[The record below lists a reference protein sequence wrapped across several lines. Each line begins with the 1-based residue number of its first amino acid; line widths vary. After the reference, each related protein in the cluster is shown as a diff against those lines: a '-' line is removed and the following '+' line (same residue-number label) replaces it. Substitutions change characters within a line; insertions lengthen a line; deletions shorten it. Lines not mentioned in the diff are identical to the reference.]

1 MSEKKAKKKTTTKK
15 AKPKPKKTSTKAPRK
30 KAEEAVKEGSLI
42 YVDYVARVKDD
53 GTIFDLTLEE
63 VAKQEGLY
71 KEDDRYEPILVS
83 VGSNWLLETI
93 EEELVGMKPGET
105 KTVDVPPEKGAGSRD
120 ESLVKMIARA
130 KLEKQGVRIVKGE
143 RIEFGKER
151 GVITAVLP
159 RKVRVDFNPPL
170 AGKTLVFDVT
180 VKGIVDDPKEKIL
193 AVLKRRI
200 PAIPD
205 DKYNVSIKGKTIK
218 IEFPKESRY
227 IQDFQYA
234 EIGVAMDSLKVF
246 EKAEKVEM
254 VVTYERPEGQAAAET
269 SD

>member
-1 MSEKKAKKKTTTKK
+1 
-15 AKPKPKKTSTKAPRK
+15 
-30 KAEEAVKEGSLI
+30 
-42 YVDYVARVKDD
+42 
-53 GTIFDLTLEE
+53 
-63 VAKQEGLY
+63 
-71 KEDDRYEPILVS
+71 
-83 VGSNWLLETI
+83 
-93 EEELVGMKPGET
+93 
-105 KTVDVPPEKGAGSRD
+105 
-120 ESLVKMIARA
+120 MIARA
-130 KLEKQGVRIVKGE
+130 KLEKQGVRIIKGE

-180 VKGIVDDPKEKIL
+180 IKGIVEDPKEKIL

-205 DKYNVSIKGKTIK
+205 DKYGVSIKGKTIK

-234 EIGVAMDSLKVF
+234 EIGIAMDSLKVF
-246 EKAEKVEM
+246 DKAEKIEM
-254 VVTYERPEGQAAAET
+254 VVTYERPERQAAAET